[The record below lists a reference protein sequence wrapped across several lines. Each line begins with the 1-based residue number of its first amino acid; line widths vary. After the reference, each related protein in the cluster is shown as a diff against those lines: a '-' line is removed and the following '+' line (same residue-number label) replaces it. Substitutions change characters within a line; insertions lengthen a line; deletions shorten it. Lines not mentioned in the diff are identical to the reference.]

1 MEGGEN
7 DHFGGT
13 IWGSDVALLRVTDSS
28 PMLTVATSGKDLSFQ
43 HHKHE
48 SGVPMVGSEVVST
61 GDSVGFHNEVPIA
74 DCSPTGKTAIL
85 PPIPT
90 MGRCVS
96 HDLWGPEG
104 GGGVGGTTLAHRCGF
119 DPGSSVVLPITTQTR
134 PVCPQVDSAL
144 GFTSVCAR
152 PVDQGP
158 GVWRRVHGWWLAV
171 GRHQRGLVSLLLF
184 RSKHFPVF
192 RQLQPIISCH
202 HRGTSPSWFQN
213 HSDCFI

>member
-13 IWGSDVALLRVTDSS
+13 IWGSDVAPLRVTDSS

-48 SGVPMVGSEVVST
+48 SGVPMAGSEVVST

-96 HDLWGPEG
+96 HDLWGLEG
-104 GGGVGGTTLAHRCGF
+104 GLGEGRLWLTDVALTQVPLWFCPSPHRQDQSALKWTLPSAS
-119 DPGSSVVLPITTQTR
+119 PL
-134 PVCPQVDSAL
+134 SAL
-144 GFTSVCAR
+144 GLWNRDRVCGDVSMAGGWLWEGIREDWSHYYYSGQNTSLCL
-152 PVDQGP
+152 DNY
-158 GVWRRVHGWWLAV
+158 
-171 GRHQRGLVSLLLF
+171 
-184 RSKHFPVF
+184 
-192 RQLQPIISCH
+192 
-202 HRGTSPSWFQN
+202 SP
-213 HSDCFI
+213 

>member
-13 IWGSDVALLRVTDSS
+13 IWGSDVAPLRVTDSS
-28 PMLTVATSGKDLSFQ
+28 PTLTVATSGKDVSFQ
-43 HHKHE
+43 RHKHG
-48 SGVPMVGSEVVST
+48 SRVPMAGSEVVST

-74 DCSPTGKTAIL
+74 NCSPTGNTAIL

-96 HDLWGPEG
+96 HNLWGPG
-104 GGGVGGTTLAHRCGF
+104 GGGGNGGTTLAHRCGF

-134 PVCPQVDSAL
+134 PACPQVDSAL

-152 PVDQGP
+152 PVEQD
-158 GVWRRVHGWWLAV
+158 RVCGDVSMAGGWLWE
-171 GRHQRGLVSLLLF
+171 GIREDWSHYYYSGQNTSLCLDNY
-184 RSKHFPVF
+184 
-192 RQLQPIISCH
+192 
-202 HRGTSPSWFQN
+202 SP
-213 HSDCFI
+213 